1 MYQELLNKWLKHD
14 GMAWSGG
21 RTASV
26 ARAAL
31 REFCDWLDRDAEH
44 RRASD
49 HAEQKSA
56 LKLPEWYD
64 MAEFFFNEI
73 RVFSTEMYNDLS
85 GESILIQLRY
95 AAEREAKAQISE
107 RSAGS

>member
-1 MYQELLNKWLKHD
+1 MLQMKAIPKLIIEQIEKVEDEIRRLKD
-14 GMAWSGG
+14 MMNEYSD
-21 RTASV
+21 
-26 ARAAL
+26 L
-31 REFCDWLDRDAEH
+31 LDRDAEH

-56 LKLPEWYD
+56 LELPEWYD
-64 MAEFFFNEI
+64 MAEEFFNEI
-73 RVFSTEMYNDLS
+73 RVFSTDVYNELS
-85 GESILIQLRY
+85 GESILTQLRY